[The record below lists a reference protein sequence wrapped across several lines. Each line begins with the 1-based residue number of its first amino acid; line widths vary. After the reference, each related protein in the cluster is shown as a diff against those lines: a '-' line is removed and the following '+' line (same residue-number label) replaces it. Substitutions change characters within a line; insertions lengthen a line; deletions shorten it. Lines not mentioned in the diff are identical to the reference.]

1 MASAPP
7 TDLAPS
13 SAKRSALC
21 FFYAR
26 SGCSKGAACSY
37 SHASLD
43 SDLADTFDLIRN
55 KGKCNRG
62 QKCTFFHD
70 AAVSTATREAVNS
83 QNATEER
90 SLTARI
96 NSSNHGLFVADG
108 QIEMLLRHLAITP
121 TPLRHAEDISEFYE
135 EYNEDIHYESDE
147 DYYFEDYAWGDDN
160 QVYEG
165 GDEYDGIYDGEYYEE
180 YLDSGDDSF
189 DYF

>member
-1 MASAPP
+1 MADVCVDVIDFCKPG
-7 TDLAPS
+7 DE
-13 SAKRSALC
+13 C
-21 FFYAR
+21 MY
-26 SGCSKGAACSY
+26 G
-37 SHASLD
+37 H
-43 SDLADTFDLIRN
+43 FDQHGR
-55 KGKCNRG
+55 R
-62 QKCTFFHD
+62 
-70 AAVSTATREAVNS
+70 VVNVKKP
-83 QNATEER
+83 QRR